1 MAKKIRLAVNGVG
14 NCASSL
20 LQGIVY
26 YARRERQ
33 KKREEHLGLM
43 HYRIGPYAPGDIE
56 VVAAFDIDRRKV
68 GQTIDKAI
76 FAPPN
81 CTQDIVRPMPKSK
94 VKVQM
99 ANILDGVAEHMKEFP
114 ENQRFEPASAKP
126 VNMAKVLRDSGAE
139 ILVNYLPVGSQ
150 KATEAVAE
158 ACLKSGVS
166 LVNCIPV
173 FIVSHPTWADQ
184 FAKRGI
190 PCVGDDIKAQIGA
203 TIVHR
208 TLTRLFVERGAAIDG
223 TYQLNVGGNTD
234 FLNML
239 KRERLASK
247 KISKTEAVTSQLETP
262 LSPDQVHIG
271 PADYVPWI
279 NDNKICLL
287 RMEGRG
293 FAGVPLN
300 LELRLSVEDSPNSAG
315 VAIDAIR
322 CCKLARD
329 RGISG
334 PLTSIAAYT
343 MKHPPQQFTDNVA
356 RQMVEEFILGQRER

>member
-26 YARRERQ
+26 YDRQKRQ

-43 HYRIGPYAPGDIE
+43 HYWIGPYAPGDIE

-81 CTQDIVRPMPKSK
+81 CTKDIVRPMPKSK
-94 VKVQM
+94 IKVQM
-99 ANILDGVAEHMKEFP
+99 AEVLDGYAEHMKEFP
-114 ENQRFEPASAKP
+114 PDQRFEPAKLKP
-126 VNMAKVLRDSGAE
+126 VKLAKVLKDTGTE

-150 KATEAVAE
+150 KATEIVAT
-158 ACLKSGVS
+158 ACLEAGVS

-173 FIVSHPTWADQ
+173 FIVSNTTWGAE
-184 FAKRGI
+184 FAKQGI

-234 FLNML
+234 FMNML
-239 KRERLASK
+239 KRERLISK
-247 KISKTEAVTSQLETP
+247 KISKTEAVTSQLDEP
-262 LSPDQVHIG
+262 IPADHVHIG
-271 PADYVPWI
+271 PADYIPWI
-279 NDNKICLL
+279 KDNKICFL

-293 FAGVPLN
+293 FAGIPLN

-329 RGISG
+329 RGVAG
-334 PLTSIAAYT
+334 PLTSISSYT

-356 RQMVEEFILGQRER
+356 RQMVEDFILGQRER

>member
-1 MAKKIRLAVNGVG
+1 MARKIRLAVNGVG

-26 YARRERQ
+26 YDRQRRRE
-33 KKREEHLGLM
+33 KREQHLGLM
-43 HYRIGPYAPGDIE
+43 HYWIGPYAPGDIQ

-76 FAPPN
+76 FALPN
-81 CTQDIVRPMPKSK
+81 CTTDIVRPIPRSK
-94 VKVQM
+94 VKVRM
-99 ANILDGVAEHMKEFP
+99 APVLDGVASHMKEFP
-114 ENQRFEPASAKP
+114 KDQRFDPSNHKP
-126 VNMAKVLRDSGAE
+126 VDLAKVLKDSGAE
-139 ILVNYLPVGSQ
+139 VLVNYLPVGSQ
-150 KATEAVAE
+150 KATEAIVK
-158 ACLKSGVS
+158 ACLQTGVS

-173 FIVSHPTWADQ
+173 FIVSNKKWAGE
-184 FAKRGI
+184 FAKHNI

-208 TLTRLFVERGAAIDG
+208 MLTRLFVERGATLDA

-247 KISKTEAVTSQLETP
+247 KISKTEAVTSQLDEP
-262 LSPDQVHIG
+262 IHPDQVHIG
-271 PADYVPWI
+271 PADYIPWI
-279 NDNKICLL
+279 KDNKICFL

-293 FAGVPLN
+293 FAGIPLN

-329 RGISG
+329 RGIVG
-334 PLTSIAAYT
+334 PLSSISAYT
-343 MKHPPQQFTDNVA
+343 MKHPPRQFTDNEA